1 MRWRASGTSNQCGGG
16 AWIIVWIAA
25 ILCLNGCGDPP
36 TTPVEQ
42 RGDIEIYGILLP
54 QNVPADSIF
63 VVLDGDTLGYVSNP
77 HLCTDLYA
85 GKHFISVKTVAPY
98 LADTLEYLSS
108 PAYVTVTDGQTSPAI
123 FSLTTEIPV
132 SPYVGYRAPDFSLC
146 DLNGDTVR
154 LSDQTGKV
162 ILLYFFTGT

>member
-1 MRWRASGTSNQCGGG
+1 MMRHSTTALNQCGSILL
-16 AWIIVWIAA
+16 WIMAV
-25 ILCLNGCGDPP
+25 LSLHGCGDPP

-42 RGDIEIYGILLP
+42 RGNIEIHGMLLP
-54 QNVPADSIF
+54 QNAPADSIF
-63 VVLDGDTLGYVSNP
+63 VVLDGDTLGYVPNP
-77 HLCTDLYA
+77 HLCAGLYA
-85 GKHFISVKTVAPY
+85 GKHFVSVKTVALY

-108 PAYVTVTDGQTSPAI
+108 PAYVTVTAGQTSQAA

-154 LSDQTGKV
+154 LSAQMGKV
-162 ILLYFFTGT
+162 VLLYFFTGT